1 MIALRVGF
9 MISGLVFVETVF
21 VYQGVGRLL
30 FDAVIYR
37 DYPLLQGA
45 FLVITL
51 VIIAANFVA
60 DMVYVRLDPRLQ
72 HN

>member
-1 MIALRVGF
+1 MIALLVGF
-9 MISGLVFVETVF
+9 MISGLIFVETVF
-21 VYQGVGRLL
+21 AYPGVRRLL
-30 FDAVIYR
+30 FDAVTYR

-72 HN
+72 HK

>member
-1 MIALRVGF
+1 MIARRVGF

-21 VYQGVGRLL
+21 VYLGVGRLL
-30 FDAVIYR
+30 FYAVIYR

-60 DMVYVRLDPRLQ
+60 DMAYVRLDQRLQ

>member
-21 VYQGVGRLL
+21 VYPGVGRLL

>member
-9 MISGLVFVETVF
+9 MISGLIFVETVF
-21 VYQGVGRLL
+21 AYPGVGRLL
-30 FDAVIYR
+30 FDEVTYR

-45 FLVITL
+45 FPVITL

-60 DMVYVRLDPRLQ
+60 DMAYVRLDPRLQ